1 MSTASAERDD
11 AGSGPDMILGSPQGD
26 NNVRHIEKFPIRL
39 NLQRGEFVAYE
50 PEFTER
56 RTTNMNPNRKQ
67 TVNMKKSQIG
77 EGVIA
82 QGNGVKMI
90 VEEQKK
96 KSVAESTTTKKSQ
109 FTIQQDSSD
118 SNEEVNR
125 FQPVKQIQNKDMD
138 FASMKKYPVNTV
150 QY

>member
-1 MSTASAERDD
+1 
-11 AGSGPDMILGSPQGD
+11 
-26 NNVRHIEKFPIRL
+26 
-39 NLQRGEFVAYE
+39 
-50 PEFTER
+50 
-56 RTTNMNPNRKQ
+56 MNPNRKQ